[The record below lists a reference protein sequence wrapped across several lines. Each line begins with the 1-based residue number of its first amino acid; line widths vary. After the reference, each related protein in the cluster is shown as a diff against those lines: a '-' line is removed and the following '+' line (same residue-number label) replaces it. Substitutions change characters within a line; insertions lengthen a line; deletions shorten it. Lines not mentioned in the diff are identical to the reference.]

1 MNGDDSEKLTRF
13 LRLQTVA
20 SFAGA
25 TLKRAG
31 APIKRYC
38 RLCMLDIEP
47 GQWYL
52 ERSDT
57 VCAHNGCAKVPVNGQ
72 K

>member
-1 MNGDDSEKLTRF
+1 LNGDDSEKLSRF
-13 LRLQTVA
+13 LRLQSVA

-25 TLKRAG
+25 PLKRAG
-31 APIKRYC
+31 VRIKRYC

-57 VCAHNGCAKVPVNGQ
+57 LCAHNSCAKAPVNEQ

>member
-1 MNGDDSEKLTRF
+1 LNGDDSEKLSRF
-13 LRLQTVA
+13 LRLQSVA

-25 TLKRAG
+25 PLKHAG
-31 APIKRYC
+31 VRIKRYC

-57 VCAHNGCAKVPVNGQ
+57 LCAHNSCAKAPVNEQ

>member
-13 LRLQTVA
+13 LRLQSVA
-20 SFAGA
+20 SFGGA
-25 TLKRAG
+25 PLKRAG
-31 APIKRYC
+31 VRIERYC
-38 RLCMLDIEP
+38 LLCTLDIEP